1 MQKVICKQKKIISI
15 VTLSALVFYNVLYF
29 VIPFNRNLSNGAF
42 WVTYGFTTFFFILA
56 TFIAF
61 LGVKDRELKLRVFGI
76 PLVKLAIATCIVE
89 FLFDVIVMILGSF
102 FIFPTWIVVLIESII
117 TLYVF
122 ISVIF
127 RYLLKEHIK
136 EVDSHK
142 SYTSF
147 IKQIRIEL
155 KNINIE
161 YSSHELANDINELY
175 ETVKYTDPVS
185 NKEVG
190 AIEDQIL
197 SNIETLKTLLK
208 LGELDSS
215 KKMIFNIKNLI
226 IERATI
232 VKNSH

>member
-1 MQKVICKQKKIISI
+1 MQNIICKQKNIISI
-15 VTLSALVFYNVLYF
+15 VTLIVLVFYNVLYF
-29 VIPFNRNLSNGAF
+29 VIPFNRSLSNGAF
-42 WVTYGFTTFFFILA
+42 WVSYGFTTFFFIFA

-89 FLFDVIVMILGSF
+89 FLFDVIVMIIGSF

-122 ISVIF
+122 ISVVS

-147 IKQIRIEL
+147 IKKIRIEL
-155 KNINIE
+155 KKINID
-161 YSSHELANDINELY
+161 YSSHELANDINDLY
-175 ETVKYTDPVS
+175 ETVNYTDPVS

-190 AIEDQIL
+190 SIEDQIF

-208 LGELDSS
+208 LGEIDSA
-215 KKMIFNIKNLI
+215 KKVICNIKNLI

-232 VKNSH
+232 LKNSH